1 MIGSGKVIG
10 INFSGL
16 SDCKIPQDNV
26 GTAIMVLSVLS
37 DKLALTLDSTFIN
50 TVIDETIVAGRMEKF
65 SDGCDVILDVGHNPQ
80 AARYLASQLQ
90 QLNYP
95 KVHAVLGM
103 LADKDTTNTVAPLLP
118 LVSHWYIGTLDAPR
132 GRAAKSILES
142 TQIDTTKVNCFDNVS
157 QAFKMA
163 KHNAKAT
170 DLILVFGSFFTV
182 AEIRRLLV

>member
-1 MIGSGKVIG
+1 
-10 INFSGL
+10 
-16 SDCKIPQDNV
+16 
-26 GTAIMVLSVLS
+26 MVLSLLA
-37 DKLALTLDSTFIN
+37 DKLNISLNSSGIN
-50 TVIDETIVAGRMEKF
+50 QVIAETKVAGRMEKF
-65 SDGCDVILDVGHNPQ
+65 SLECDVILDVGHNPQ
-80 AARYLASQLQ
+80 AARYLAEQLY

-103 LADKDTTNTVAPLLP
+103 LGDKDATNTVAPLLP
-118 LVSHWYIGTLDAPR
+118 AVSHWYIGTLDVPR

-157 QAFKMA
+157 QAFRMA